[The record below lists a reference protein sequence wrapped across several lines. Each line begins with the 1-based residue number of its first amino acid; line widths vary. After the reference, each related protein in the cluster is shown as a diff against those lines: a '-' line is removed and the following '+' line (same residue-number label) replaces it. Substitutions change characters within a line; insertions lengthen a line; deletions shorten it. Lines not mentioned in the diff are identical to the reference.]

1 MHFNHP
7 VNHPVKLAKEVGWDT
22 GKACTYPVQNDQI
35 VYPPRVIL
43 LAFALQ
49 IERSVVGTKW
59 RERERNI
66 SPHRGGALPHPQ
78 HSHGRGN
85 DQSSGFTQM

>member
-1 MHFNHP
+1 M
-7 VNHPVKLAKEVGWDT
+7 GWGS

-66 SPHRGGALPHPQ
+66 LPRRGGALPHPQ
-78 HSHGRGN
+78 HSHGRGKNN
-85 DQSSGFTQM
+85 DQSLGVTHM